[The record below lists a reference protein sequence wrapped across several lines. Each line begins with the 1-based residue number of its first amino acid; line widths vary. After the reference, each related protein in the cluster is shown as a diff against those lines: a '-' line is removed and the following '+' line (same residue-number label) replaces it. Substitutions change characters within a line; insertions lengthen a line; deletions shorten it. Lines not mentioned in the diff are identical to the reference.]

1 MRSDR
6 MASSKQAQWNEV
18 VKMAKATYEKAIPD
32 SHWGMFEEMYGA
44 DSGTYLL
51 LTSHKSLGEI
61 DKGLMDDEKFSDAMG
76 EEGMKKFDALYAE
89 CCEAA
94 QQQLFAFSPS
104 QSYVQDEW
112 IKANP
117 DFWKPR
123 PRRHSQSHANGQET
137 ESVNSRESR
146 TTRQEKGASS
156 HELAPFVF
164 LRFHRSTIAPQLLT
178 IDSAIRGPESR
189 IPRIAPMTTAGWNY

>member
-1 MRSDR
+1 MSVTRVFSTFVLALSVLSFAAR
-6 MASSKQAQWNEV
+6 VQA
-18 VKMAKATYEKAIPD
+18 
-32 SHWGMFEEMYGA
+32 A
-44 DSGTYLL
+44 DSP
-51 LTSHKSLGEI
+51 LTELDPEIAKRFGEMIHK
-61 DKGLMDDEKFSDAMG
+61 KFAEAMG

-123 PRRHSQSHANGQET
+123 PAVT
-137 ESVNSRESR
+137 A
-146 TTRQEKGASS
+146 K
-156 HELAPFVF
+156 
-164 LRFHRSTIAPQLLT
+164 
-178 IDSAIRGPESR
+178 AIPAR
-189 IPRIAPMTTAGWNY
+189 